1 MLLLWE
7 LPKQKVEATS
17 NELPANEEVK
27 EEEVPLALTEE
38 QEETPSIVVNEE
50 ATSSLNLDEKSSIAP
65 PTVIENKEAEV
76 LNWMRSWLLLQM

>member
-1 MLLLWE
+1 M
-7 LPKQKVEATS
+7 
-17 NELPANEEVK
+17 PANEEVK

-65 PTVIENKEAEV
+65 PTVENKEAEV
-76 LNWMRSWLLLQM
+76 LELDEKLVAPSDVTKLRKQTMLKRECLH

>member
-1 MLLLWE
+1 MSCQ
-7 LPKQKVEATS
+7 PTKVKE
-17 NELPANEEVK
+17 

-65 PTVIENKEAEV
+65 PTVVRIKKQKFW
-76 LNWMRSWLLLQM
+76 NWMRSWLLLQM

>member
-1 MLLLWE
+1 M
-7 LPKQKVEATS
+7 
-17 NELPANEEVK
+17 PANEEVK

-76 LNWMRSWLLLQM
+76 LELDEKLVAPSDVTKVEETNNVEGSVSIDS